1 MNKTYRIKDIAEM
14 SGVSVGTID
23 RILHNR
29 GKVSEEARL
38 KVEKVLKEI
47 NYQPNL
53 IARSLALKKK
63 YRIIC
68 VMPSYSEGEYWEK
81 FSIGVN
87 KTAQELYSYNVT
99 VDFLYFDQYDKTSFE
114 RLIPIIEKEDFHG
127 IVLSTQFQDLVK
139 RLASQLD
146 IRAIPY
152 MLIDSYVEGTNC
164 MAYYG
169 TNSLDSGYLAGRL
182 LFSDI
187 NKDEDIATF
196 HFFREGEYETRT
208 SSREIGFKKY
218 LEDSGHEGKVY
229 SISIHSEMTD
239 DDKNILRKFVKS
251 NSHVKAGVVFN
262 SKAHVLG
269 RFFKENDVDFKVI
282 GYDAIDANIDCMKD
296 GSVSYLIAQ
305 RPEVQG
311 VNCVRAMFRHL
322 LLDEKIKRINY
333 MPLDII
339 MKENLEYYDN
349 YI

>member
-1 MNKTYRIKDIAEM
+1 
-14 SGVSVGTID
+14 
-23 RILHNR
+23 
-29 GKVSEEARL
+29 
-38 KVEKVLKEI
+38 
-47 NYQPNL
+47 
-53 IARSLALKKK
+53 
-63 YRIIC
+63 
-68 VMPSYSEGEYWEK
+68 
-81 FSIGVN
+81 
-87 KTAQELYSYNVT
+87 

-114 RLIPIIEKEDFHG
+114 RLIPIIENEDFQG

-139 RLASQLD
+139 KVAHQLD
-146 IRAIPY
+146 VRAIPY

-187 NKDEDIATF
+187 NKDEDIAMF
-196 HFFREGEYETRT
+196 HFVHKGEYETRT

-218 LEDSGHEGKVY
+218 LEDSGHEVKVY

-239 DDKNILRKFVKS
+239 DDKKILRKFVKS
-251 NSHVKAGVVFN
+251 NSNVRAGVVFN
-262 SKAHVLG
+262 SKAHVLC

-311 VNCVRAMFRHL
+311 VNCIRAMFRHL